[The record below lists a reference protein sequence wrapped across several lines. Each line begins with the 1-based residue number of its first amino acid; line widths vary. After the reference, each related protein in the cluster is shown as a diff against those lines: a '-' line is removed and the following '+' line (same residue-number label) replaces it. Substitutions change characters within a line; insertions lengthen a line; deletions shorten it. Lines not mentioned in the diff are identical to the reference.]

1 MSYLKAFILANWKQ
15 AANTGLSIAALV
27 LFIKHP
33 EWKAYIGMGA
43 LTLAG
48 WGLHLDPII
57 YDPERINAR
66 LMSKAE
72 DAPGAGDVKH

>member
-48 WGLHLDPII
+48 CASVPGTFTTLNGKPVG
-57 YDPERINAR
+57 
-66 LMSKAE
+66 
-72 DAPGAGDVKH
+72 DA